1 MSSFIQHTEAYESGM
16 KNRREVMGDSYVDA
30 SLSKGASEFASL
42 GQQDAT
48 EFAWHN
54 VWSRSGL
61 DRKQRSLICLTLL
74 TVLGKEKEL
83 AGHVRG
89 AINNGLT
96 PNELREVFHQ
106 LMVYC
111 GVPIGLEGFRIADAV
126 LDQLQK
132 EGKLQA

>member
-1 MSSFIQHTEAYESGM
+1 LPEQL
-16 KNRREVMGDSYVDA
+16 KYVNA
-30 SLSKGASEFASL
+30 SLAKGSSDFAAL

-54 VWSRSGL
+54 VWSRPGL

-96 PNELREVFHQ
+96 E
-106 LMVYC
+106 
-111 GVPIGLEGFRIADAV
+111 
-126 LDQLQK
+126 K
-132 EGKLQA
+132 EIQ

>member
-1 MSSFIQHTEAYESGM
+1 MSQPPIIQETEAYKQGM
-16 KNRREVMGDSYVDA
+16 KNRLEVMGKAYVEA
-30 SLSKGASEFASL
+30 SLAKNSSPFASL

-54 VWSRSGL
+54 VWSRPGL

-74 TVLGKEKEL
+74 TILGKHAEL

-96 PNELREVFHQ
+96 ETEIQEVMHQ
-106 LMVYC
+106 VMVYA
-111 GVPIGLEGFRIADAV
+111 GVPIGLEGFRVADEV
-126 LDQLQK
+126 LRAL
-132 EGKLQA
+132 